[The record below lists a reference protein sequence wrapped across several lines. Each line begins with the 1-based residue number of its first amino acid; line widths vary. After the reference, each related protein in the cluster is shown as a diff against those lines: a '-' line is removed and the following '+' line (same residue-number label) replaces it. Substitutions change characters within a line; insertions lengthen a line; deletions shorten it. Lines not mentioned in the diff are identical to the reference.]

1 MAEDLGTW
9 APEQATVL
17 LEVLQQ
23 AGLAPQARRTRD
35 GIVVTVPTEQAD
47 EAHRQLVANMDA
59 IARAAR
65 SGGSGSRRRQQAPRA
80 SRQPASGSSPLTSE
94 RFLRR
99 GRPLAI
105 LIVGVMLA
113 ALMPGPLRWMVI
125 IAAVGALVYV
135 LGKQGQHGGDD

>member
-23 AGLAPQARRTRD
+23 AGLAPQAKRTRE
-35 GIVVTVPTEQAD
+35 GIVVTVPSEQSD

-65 SGGSGSRRRQQAPRA
+65 SGGSGSRRRPQAQRGA
-80 SRQPASGSSPLTSE
+80 RKQAEGSSPLTSE

-105 LIVGVMLA
+105 LIVGVMLVA
-113 ALMPGPLRWMVI
+113 IIPGPLRWLVL
-125 IAAVGALVYV
+125 ALTVGGLLYV
-135 LGKQGQHGGDD
+135 LGKQDPKDGK

>member
-23 AGLAPQARRTRD
+23 AGLAPQARRTRE

-65 SGGSGSRRRQQAPRA
+65 SGGSGSRRRQQAPRP
-80 SRQPASGSSPLTSE
+80 SRQQASGSSPLTSE

-113 ALMPGPLRWMVI
+113 TLMPGPLRWLII

-135 LGKQGQHGGDD
+135 LGKQGQQGGGD